1 MSLFLFECKNFIDYI
16 IETIKKFVFVEGT
29 YAVEF
34 INEILHAYCF
44 EKTEETD
51 PCELYDLTT
60 GPILMLRNYYKN
72 SNKYVILEPQ
82 VFYERIFEFLLSSC
96 VEFIRLAKDE
106 SFKFPERAKLFKNKA
121 VCMVK
126 SVIIQ
131 LHNKLINQVH
141 GNFYILKL
149 SRTITKESL

>member
-16 IETIKKFVFVEGT
+16 IETIKKFVYVEGT

-72 SNKYVILEPQ
+72 SNKYVILEPP
-82 VFYERIFEFLLSSC
+82 VF
-96 VEFIRLAKDE
+96 
-106 SFKFPERAKLFKNKA
+106 
-121 VCMVK
+121 
-126 SVIIQ
+126 
-131 LHNKLINQVH
+131 
-141 GNFYILKL
+141 
-149 SRTITKESL
+149 